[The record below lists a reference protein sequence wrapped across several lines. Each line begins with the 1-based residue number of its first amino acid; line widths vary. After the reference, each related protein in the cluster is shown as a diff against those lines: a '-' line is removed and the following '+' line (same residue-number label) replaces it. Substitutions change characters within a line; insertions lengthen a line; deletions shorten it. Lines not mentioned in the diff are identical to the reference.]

1 MKEKR
6 KRYEKLREELCE
18 ITFTRSMKESSPE
31 RVREIIEEMEALFPT
46 PEGKIS
52 EGKYLSMLEKLFNQ
66 EMEEDE
72 ELIREDDEEY

>member
-18 ITFTRSMKESSPE
+18 ITFTRNMKESSPE

-66 EMEEDE
+66 EMEEDD